1 MNTPELKE
9 VYTKTVVPA
18 LMKKLGFVNV
28 HQVPKIEKIVL
39 NSSFGAEMDKNGV
52 KDLKNDIANISG
64 QAPVV
69 VKAKISV
76 SNFKLRQGM
85 PVGVKV
91 TLRGNQMWEFLYR
104 LIAISLPN
112 IRDFRGVRAK
122 LDGNGNYSLG
132 VTDHSIFPEINVE
145 RQRVNVGL
153 DICIT
158 TTAKNDEEGMEL
170 LQLLGMPFRKQTPQT
185 TEKAASTTNFTI
197 MAKKSAI
204 QRNVKRAKICLLYTS
219 PSPRD

>member
-18 LMKKLGFVNV
+18 LMKKLDFVNV

-52 KDLKNDIANISG
+52 KDLRNDIANISG

-132 VTDHSIFPEINVE
+132 HLVTEKTKKGNIYKVTIGDQTFNPKSGWRIKEEVIKKLIEEDRVHIPKKKGAKLYKKIYLHEHPGKPCSDLWDDIHSISQGNEE
-145 RQRVNVGL
+145 R
-153 DICIT
+153 
-158 TTAKNDEEGMEL
+158 K
-170 LQLLGMPFRKQTPQT
+170 
-185 TEKAASTTNFTI
+185 
-197 MAKKSAI
+197 
-204 QRNVKRAKICLLYTS
+204 
-219 PSPRD
+219 

>member
-1 MNTPELKE
+1 MSELKK
-9 VYTKTVVPA
+9 VYLENVVPA
-18 LMKKLGFVNV
+18 LMKKLGYKNI
-28 HQVPKIEKIVL
+28 HEVPKIEKIVI
-39 NSSFGAEMDKNGV
+39 NSSFGAEMDKTGIA
-52 KDLKNDIANISG
+52 DLHNDIASLSG
-64 QAPVV
+64 QAPVI

-104 LIAISLPN
+104 LVAISLPN

-122 LDGNGNYSLG
+122 LDGRGNYSLG

-158 TTAKNDEEGMEL
+158 TTANNDEEGKEL
-170 LQLLGMPFRKQTPQT
+170 LQLLGMPFRKQSSQPVEQ
-185 TEKAASTTNFTI
+185 AA
-197 MAKKSAI
+197 
-204 QRNVKRAKICLLYTS
+204 
-219 PSPRD
+219 

>member
-1 MNTPELKE
+1 MSELKK
-9 VYTKTVVPA
+9 VYLENVVPA
-18 LMKKLGFVNV
+18 LMKKLGYKNI
-28 HQVPKIEKIVL
+28 HEVPKIEKIVI
-39 NSSFGAEMDKNGV
+39 NSSFGAEMDKTGIA
-52 KDLKNDIANISG
+52 DLRNDIASLSG
-64 QAPVV
+64 QAPVI

-104 LIAISLPN
+104 LVAISLPN

-122 LDGNGNYSLG
+122 LDGRGNYSLG

-158 TTAKNDEEGMEL
+158 TTANNDEEGKEL
-170 LQLLGMPFRKQTPQT
+170 LQLLGMPFRKQSSQPVEQ
-185 TEKAASTTNFTI
+185 AA
-197 MAKKSAI
+197 
-204 QRNVKRAKICLLYTS
+204 
-219 PSPRD
+219 